1 MNNKFNL
8 NTTKMLNSILFVLDG
23 LGGKCDFHKI
33 FKILYFADQKHL
45 TYYGVPITGDFYIAM
60 KNGPVPSKSYEIFK
74 VVRGDSAWVSSDFN
88 YQEWFEIEKNHFVV
102 AKKKCDIEELSESNI
117 ECLTESIQENSN
129 LNFDQ
134 LSDKSHKTAWNNAI
148 DNEMDTI
155 DIAQEG
161 GANEEM
167 LKYIRI
173 NLENQTTFNSYATV
187 R

>member
-1 MNNKFNL
+1 MSKKFNL

-88 YQEWFEIEKNHFVV
+88 YQEWFEIEKTHFVV

-117 ECLTESIQENSN
+117 ECLTESIQENST

-167 LKYIRI
+167 IKYIRI